1 MHSCNNTVASRV
13 TVHVQ
18 TVLLQQQHT
27 LAVVFVHNLYGKV
40 SNVQRQNSCDEFYKV
55 V

>member
-1 MHSCNNTVASRV
+1 MHSCNNTVAPRV

-27 LAVVFVHNLYGKV
+27 FAVVYATPSLRTCAAAEEGQFEHEL
-40 SNVQRQNSCDEFYKV
+40 
-55 V
+55 